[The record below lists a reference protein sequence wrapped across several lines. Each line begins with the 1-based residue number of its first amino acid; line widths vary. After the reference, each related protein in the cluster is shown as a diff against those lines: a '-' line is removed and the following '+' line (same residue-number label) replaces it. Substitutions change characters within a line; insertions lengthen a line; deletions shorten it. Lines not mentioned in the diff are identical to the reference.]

1 MGDQG
6 GGRELAPPRPRLN
19 TAPPAR
25 PPPRPPARGASCADV
40 VNSEETDRT
49 SVQASGGGGVGGAM
63 PPPRTAVAPPPLPD
77 QPPEHAPIVF
87 TTDKYVIPPSGLP
100 PSLAQSAGVVGG
112 NIGVAT
118 TAMDSDGYLVPTESR
133 TEHPLP
139 DLPPLP
145 SSPLW
150 PHPHVASSSDA
161 PAGLRPSLRTLPVVG
176 GDSPAADNRQ
186 AVTTSTHA
194 APAPRR
200 SGPPPKPRPR
210 SCSLADLTSAVT
222 TVESD
227 KDGGGARATKAFWLS
242 KEAESGGGGD
252 QRPRAATLA
261 RPSPPPP
268 VPPKTSRHWPVL
280 NEDTD
285 LYAEARTVPA
295 GPPFRPRRASDD
307 DAGVYAVAREVVG
320 WRSAEDLA
328 RSAEPTGSAPP
339 PPPRTYKAPEKPPP
353 APPIGARRSSTSA
366 VGVAIRDGGLVFL
379 EETKVAG
386 MGAVATGSS
395 AHDDSASTRA
405 TNSTSG
411 ELLHHITH
419 THAYTRTHACMH
431 ARKCTHVSTIGS
443 CDSQCSV
450 PQLAACLLKC
460 VVRGSTRTTGPPP
473 KPPRPPRVAS
483 MGGINVPARPPPILR
498 QLPLSPEH
506 DGPHEASNDRAEEP
520 TSPVPL
526 PRSAPPTAR
535 HRLDTSGGTSRAAE
549 MARLVGAT
557 FHVKMA
563 GMFKTK
569 RKRFVSIDRVNKE
582 VVLYD
587 GSSEDGECCTA
598 ALAAAITLHSHRPYC
613 SERTN
618 SRACCCCCCCEDTHC
633 CAHVAAATTTA
644 AKAHPGQVPFALIE
658 SRLFRANLLIRLRVF
673 RAIVCL
679 SFC

>member
-1 MGDQG
+1 M
-6 GGRELAPPRPRLN
+6 
-19 TAPPAR
+19 
-25 PPPRPPARGASCADV
+25 
-40 VNSEETDRT
+40 
-49 SVQASGGGGVGGAM
+49 GGAM

-118 TAMDSDGYLVPTESR
+118 TAIMDSDGYLVPTESR

-145 SSPLW
+145 SSPLS

-161 PAGLRPSLRTLPVVG
+161 PAGLRPSLRALPVVG

-252 QRPRAATLA
+252 QRRRAATLA

-285 LYAEARTVPA
+285 LYADARTVPA

-379 EETKVAG
+379 EETKER
-386 MGAVATGSS
+386 GAVATGSS
-395 AHDDSASTRA
+395 AHDNSTSTRA

-411 ELLHHITH
+411 EFLHLITH
-419 THAYTRTHACMH
+419 TRIHTHARTHANALTCRPLDH
-431 ARKCTHVSTIGS
+431 AIVNAR
-443 CDSQCSV
+443 
-450 PQLAACLLKC
+450 CL
-460 VVRGSTRTTGPPP
+460 
-473 KPPRPPRVAS
+473 
-483 MGGINVPARPPPILR
+483 
-498 QLPLSPEH
+498 
-506 DGPHEASNDRAEEP
+506 
-520 TSPVPL
+520 
-526 PRSAPPTAR
+526 
-535 HRLDTSGGTSRAAE
+535 
-549 MARLVGAT
+549 
-557 FHVKMA
+557 
-563 GMFKTK
+563 
-569 RKRFVSIDRVNKE
+569 
-582 VVLYD
+582 
-587 GSSEDGECCTA
+587 
-598 ALAAAITLHSHRPYC
+598 
-613 SERTN
+613 
-618 SRACCCCCCCEDTHC
+618 
-633 CAHVAAATTTA
+633 
-644 AKAHPGQVPFALIE
+644 
-658 SRLFRANLLIRLRVF
+658 NLLHVY
-673 RAIVCL
+673 
-679 SFC
+679 